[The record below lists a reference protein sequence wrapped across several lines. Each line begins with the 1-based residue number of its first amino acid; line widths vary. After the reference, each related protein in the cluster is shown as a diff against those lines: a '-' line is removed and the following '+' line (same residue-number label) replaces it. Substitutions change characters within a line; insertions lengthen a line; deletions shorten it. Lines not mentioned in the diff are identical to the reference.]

1 MWILE
6 TLVVWDFD
14 TEIRQI
20 KMYFFFETEYIC
32 FRVLSQ
38 RFPIITGQTWIF
50 KLIFLGLHT
59 TNSPGLMWL
68 SCLCWLPRQPH
79 DKKAN
84 PISSL
89 LGEPD
94 VRCTAPWVQPTC
106 FFKSSFNDMLLLS
119 SMTLE
124 KSDFSLMKSEPKC
137 VGHTED
143 KRKET
148 SKGHLVNKSWRKRF
162 WLK

>member
-1 MWILE
+1 MEIGWWCQTGVKNWVMSYELWVMSDE
-6 TLVVWDFD
+6 WLVM
-14 TEIRQI
+14 EIEWS
-20 KMYFFFETEYIC
+20 KKW
-32 FRVLSQ
+32 SQ
-38 RFPIITGQTWIF
+38 TAP
-50 KLIFLGLHT
+50 
-59 TNSPGLMWL
+59 NSPGLMWL

-148 SKGHLVNKSWRKRF
+148 SKGHSVNKSWRKRF